1 MVNSIIDVTQ
11 WLDMIKQKS
20 PTAEMIIRARQ
31 NPDMYEYIK
40 RSIPCVTYNFKYN
53 GYKRDE
59 NIEHSTGILYIDID
73 APDFEVNNLDK
84 SKVFSFYHSFGGQGY
99 AILVKVLGLTPN
111 NFKETYQY
119 IVEDLGLKDY
129 VDRRAIKPS
138 QFNVLSYDED
148 LFLNMNSSVFPSIPA
163 PQSSQL
169 IKEEIYTKDSGAN
182 YSIRYDNLNEIEI
195 NGNYVV
201 NWEGYDYIRCFIPF
215 TKVRKGNR
223 NASLLSYCNN
233 LIYLN
238 PTIRIERATKIMNA
252 VNERM
257 CHEPMSEYEINQII
271 HSIYRYKEEG
281 SLKPILYHKKRKIVF
296 SPYSELSREDKLDIC
311 IKEIAQ
317 HRRDLSEQKLRDIFE
332 NWDFEKYGKITQ
344 RKVFNNFPISKKT
357 TAKYWYLV
365 KVMKGE

>member
-1 MVNSIIDVTQ
+1 MVNSTIDVTQ
-11 WLDMIKQKS
+11 WLDMIKEKS

-31 NPDMYEYIK
+31 NPDMYDDIK

-163 PQSSQL
+163 P
-169 IKEEIYTKDSGAN
+169 N
-182 YSIRYDNLNEIEI
+182 HLN
-195 NGNYVV
+195 
-201 NWEGYDYIRCFIPF
+201 
-215 TKVRKGNR
+215 
-223 NASLLSYCNN
+223 
-233 LIYLN
+233 
-238 PTIRIERATKIMNA
+238 
-252 VNERM
+252 
-257 CHEPMSEYEINQII
+257 
-271 HSIYRYKEEG
+271 
-281 SLKPILYHKKRKIVF
+281 
-296 SPYSELSREDKLDIC
+296 
-311 IKEIAQ
+311 
-317 HRRDLSEQKLRDIFE
+317 
-332 NWDFEKYGKITQ
+332 
-344 RKVFNNFPISKKT
+344 
-357 TAKYWYLV
+357 
-365 KVMKGE
+365 